1 MLSPRERA
9 CCGLHRPGKSRRRG
23 RAFCGLHRSGKSRRQ
38 TDKLTSEEPGSH
50 GAPSRLHRETL
61 PDFNL
66 TREPWSEFLLPP
78 RSVPPQKR
86 SSAQD
91 AMLIKVFLSR

>member
-1 MLSPRERA
+1 MLWITPAREEQERRGRA
-9 CCGLHRPGKSRRRG
+9 CCGLHRPGEEQE
-23 RAFCGLHRSGKSRRQ
+23 RQ

-50 GAPSRLHRETL
+50 GAPSLLHRETL

-66 TREPWSEFLLPP
+66 TLDPWSEFLLPP

-86 SSAQD
+86 SSAQE
-91 AMLIKVFLSR
+91 AMLIKVFFSR